1 MLAVECLELLRGFWE
16 LIIRPTFYFTILKNK
31 NKNTILFLAG
41 GEADDASSL
50 VEVPRIPT
58 RTILTIVPLLFNI
71 EYQILPLL
79 GLPLVGDVW
88 ASWAPGL
95 SRSSGHTCPFR
106 THGPPEPPQ
115 C

>member
-1 MLAVECLELLRGFWE
+1 MPGTLARLLGIYHE
-16 LIIRPTFYFTILKNK
+16 THLTFYFTILKNK

-71 EYQILPLL
+71 EYQILPL
-79 GLPLVGDVW
+79 PLTLI
-88 ASWAPGL
+88 L
-95 SRSSGHTCPFR
+95 SL
-106 THGPPEPPQ
+106 
-115 C
+115 

>member
-71 EYQILPLL
+71 EYQILPL
-79 GLPLVGDVW
+79 PLTLI
-88 ASWAPGL
+88 L
-95 SRSSGHTCPFR
+95 SI
-106 THGPPEPPQ
+106 
-115 C
+115 